1 MIKKRER
8 NFGTCANDSLNTHKL
23 NPSRELTR
31 KSRVWHRIGTIK
43 GASSPAEIIFWL
55 AEILISARW
64 WNMNAETLNRIML
77 QHNWLERNLMW
88 VIYNS
93 MIYTWYSSVLFA
105 SVHNIFCYSNTLLKS
120 LIAPWPLGV
129 MPPKNVW
136 PLFFLCEVDT
146 RKHSCQRRILLSS
159 IKQKW
164 AEIDKKT

>member
-1 MIKKRER
+1 MVRRLHSKQRSVVVSQQRLRPRHFDSTVKRVPKLRFEPV
-8 NFGTCANDSLNTHKL
+8 SLNIHKM
-23 NPSRELTR
+23 NPSRKFTR
-31 KSRVWHRIGTIK
+31 KSRVWHQIGTIK

-120 LIAPWPLGV
+120 LIAPWPLRGH
-129 MPPKNVW
+129 P
-136 PLFFLCEVDT
+136 
-146 RKHSCQRRILLSS
+146 S
-159 IKQKW
+159 KQIF
-164 AEIDKKT
+164 AP